1 MNRLTSS
8 GKMPLTM
15 RNWRGIWV
23 SAIVLAQK
31 VWDDNP
37 LKTSSFICILPSVTK
52 EQLRDLERKALALIE
67 FVTGVKPSLYA
78 KYYFE
83 LRQLFADITGNDT
96 SFEWKLKPLTIIES
110 KQLEDRS
117 RRNVLQNREWRV
129 GSSTGSGSSSAKS
142 TPKAHRSSSK
152 STSSASSS
160 AGKQRSAHP
169 DSSSASTSASSLVPV
184 SVGGSTGASS
194 TPGARSPV
202 PVAHH
207 TYEDVTRV
215 DTSRY
220 VIS

>member
-15 RNWRGIWV
+15 GNWRGIWV

-37 LKTSSFICILPSVTK
+37 LKTSSFINILPSVSK

-83 LRQLFADITGNDT
+83 LRQLFCDITGNDT

-117 RRNVLQNREWRV
+117 RRSGCQYREWR
-129 GSSTGSGSSSAKS
+129 GSATTVNKQSGSAGKT
-142 TPKAHRSSSK
+142 TPSNRHKGVSG
-152 STSSASSS
+152 TPSS
-160 AGKQRSAHP
+160 AGSA
-169 DSSSASTSASSLVPV
+169 
-184 SVGGSTGASS
+184 GGVQQ
-194 TPGARSPV
+194 SPV
-202 PVAHH
+202 PFNH
-207 TYEDVTRV
+207 TFEDVTRSAN
-215 DTSRY
+215 TSRY
-220 VIS
+220 VLS